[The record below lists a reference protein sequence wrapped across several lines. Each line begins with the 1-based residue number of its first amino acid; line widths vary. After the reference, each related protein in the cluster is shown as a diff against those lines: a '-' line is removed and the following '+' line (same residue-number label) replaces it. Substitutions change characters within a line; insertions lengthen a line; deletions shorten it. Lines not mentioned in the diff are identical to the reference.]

1 MQTNTVSDSA
11 RSVEE
16 PIDKKK
22 LEKQLREHDIR
33 SKKESALLT
42 QKIDLLK
49 IELKDS
55 HDREKSTQRL
65 HDTMLSAFKDN
76 SKDVSQYGDGNI
88 DKLINEYKNKVD
100 YLASRNQQL
109 EDSLSNANRNQ
120 RQNSEDW
127 SEHVNIIEELTL
139 TIQKIENENENLK
152 EQLEQF
158 LSPVTEEEEDETKNL
173 SLNHQ
178 IQIQNLEK
186 RYEQSISEL
195 IEKHEDEKS
204 MLIDKLETKDTY
216 TFGERNINYNE
227 DSQSTYSLRDEVDK
241 LHFVIE
247 EKDYMN
253 EELRLE
259 VIQLRKNINRK
270 IRENNYDSE
279 QEDYK
284 REATALKKE
293 NKRMQDDLNRT
304 EENNNEQIL
313 LYKQK
318 LNFERQRTIEVKEES
333 TEIRTKYDAKINIMM
348 QKQMDKEDEIVKL
361 KGELRDNNDFLRS
374 SITRSPSE
382 FIGDHSLQ
390 QKHQRSYTPGNAFY
404 ANHHNNSNLMSSYN
418 GSARSSINLHQHQN
432 VGSSMHAPDND
443 NANVFEWMQCNT
455 VMTPN
460 ECHKASHAHA
470 HDETSKGHRPAMK
483 SYSAGKSSFNYRI
496 DSPWDYRDPEGY
508 KHLNTSSCQHCRFS

>member
-1 MQTNTVSDSA
+1 MQTNTVADNA
-11 RSVEE
+11 QSVDE
-16 PIDKKK
+16 PIDNKK
-22 LEKQLREHDIR
+22 LEKQLREQDIR

-55 HDREKSTQRL
+55 QDREKSTRRL
-65 HDTMLSAFKDN
+65 HDTMLSAFKED
-76 SKDVSQYGDGNI
+76 SKDVSQYGNGNL

-120 RQNSEDW
+120 RQNSEDC
-127 SEHVNIIEELTL
+127 SEHVNIIEKLTL
-139 TIQKIENENENLK
+139 TIQKIEIDNIKLK

-158 LSPVTEEEEDETKNL
+158 LNTVSEEENETKNL

-178 IQIQNLEK
+178 FQIQNLEK

-204 MLIDKLETKDTY
+204 MLIDKLESKDTF
-216 TFGERNINYNE
+216 TFGDRNKNYVE

-259 VIQLRKNINRK
+259 VIQLRKNLNRK
-270 IRENNYDSE
+270 IRESKYDLE
-279 QEDYK
+279 QEDFK
-284 REATALKKE
+284 REATTLKKE
-293 NKRMQDDLNRT
+293 NKRIQDDLNRT

-318 LNFERQRTIEVKEES
+318 LNDERQRTIEVKEEM
-333 TEIRTKYDAKINIMM
+333 TEIRTKYDAKINLMM
-348 QKQMDKEDEIVKL
+348 QKHMDKEDEIVKL
-361 KGELRDNNDFLRS
+361 KGELRDNNDFHRS
-374 SITRSPSE
+374 SITRSPDE
-382 FIGDHSLQ
+382 FINDHGIQ
-390 QKHQRSYTPGNAFY
+390 QKHQRSFTPSNAFY
-404 ANHHNNSNLMSSYN
+404 AHHHNNSNLMSSFN
-418 GSARSSINLHQHQN
+418 GSVRSSINLHQNQN
-432 VGSSMHAPDND
+432 TGSSMHTPDND
-443 NANVFEWMQCNT
+443 TVNVIE
-455 VMTPN
+455 
-460 ECHKASHAHA
+460 
-470 HDETSKGHRPAMK
+470 
-483 SYSAGKSSFNYRI
+483 
-496 DSPWDYRDPEGY
+496 
-508 KHLNTSSCQHCRFS
+508 